1 MPRLSGV
8 GRAARYPGSSKAV
21 DSNQIAQT
29 QAGKRRGEAL
39 PSTEPAEEMEE
50 VSGEAMAFSTFRP
63 DREGVRK
70 VLGDLEADVM
80 EYIWSRGDN
89 SQGINVREVFEAL
102 SQSRPIAYTTVMNTM
117 SRLARKQLL
126 NVRKEETAYF
136 YSPNFTQLQ
145 FIETFIGRIL
155 DDLLVSFGPATRA
168 QLEQRL
174 TEEERERIARLK
186 SEMAKI
192 REAEEVD

>member
-8 GRAARYPGSSKAV
+8 GRAARYRGDSKAV
-21 DSNQIAQT
+21 DTNQISQT
-29 QAGKRRGEAL
+29 QATKRVEEASPSAKL
-39 PSTEPAEEMEE
+39 PEDREE

-80 EYIWSRGDN
+80 EYIWSRSDN

-155 DDLLVSFGPATRA
+155 DDLLVSFGQTTRA
-168 QLEQRL
+168 QLEKRVS
-174 TEEERERIARLK
+174 EAERERVDELK
-186 SEMAKI
+186 RRM
-192 REAEEVD
+192 EELRKSQ